1 MKPDTYAFYLYGV
14 TRVLRHLTTQLDS
27 APDLAALAALAHL
40 SPFHF
45 HRVFRGMVGET
56 PLELL
61 RRLRL
66 ERAAYLLQSTEVAV
80 TQVAFGAG
88 FETHEAFTRAFR
100 TAFGEAPSAFRQNP
114 RARAHLTA
122 PSGLHFDTA
131 DITAV
136 FIPRNT
142 GGQFM
147 DVHIEHLSPLRL
159 ATVVHTGPFNQIGAA
174 FERLGALAGRAGLFA
189 HPGALMVATYDD
201 DPEGKAAEEL
211 RSRAGISIPEG
222 IAMPEGLEEQRIA
235 GGDYACHTHMGG
247 YETLGDV
254 WSRFMGEAL
263 PSSGHA
269 LAEGPALEI
278 YRTDMRTTPKAEW
291 RTDLLVPVR

>member
-1 MKPDTYAFYLYGV
+1 MKPDTRAFYLDAV
-14 TRVLRHLTTQLDS
+14 TRVLRPLVSQLDA
-27 APDLAALAALAHL
+27 APDLSALAAQAQM
-40 SPFHF
+40 SPYHF

-66 ERAAYLLQSTEVAV
+66 ERAAHVLCTTEQAV
-80 TQVAFGAG
+80 TQVAFASG

-100 TAFGEAPSAFRQNP
+100 TAFGESPSAFRQNP

-136 FIPRNT
+136 FVPRNT

-147 DVHIEHLSPLRL
+147 DVHLEHLPPLRL
-159 ATVVHTGPFNQIGAA
+159 ATVLHTGPFNQIGAA
-174 FERLGALAGRAGLFA
+174 FERLGAIAGRAGLYA
-189 HPGALMVATYDD
+189 HPGAMMVATYDD
-201 DPEGKAAEEL
+201 DPEGKPAEEL
-211 RSRAGISIPEG
+211 RSRAGISIPDG
-222 IAMPEGLEEQRIA
+222 IPMPDGLEEQRIP
-235 GGDYACHTHMGG
+235 GGAYACHTHMGG

-263 PSSGHA
+263 PASGHVVT
-269 LAEGPALEI
+269 EGPALEI
-278 YRTDMRTTPKAEW
+278 YRTDMRSTPKAEW